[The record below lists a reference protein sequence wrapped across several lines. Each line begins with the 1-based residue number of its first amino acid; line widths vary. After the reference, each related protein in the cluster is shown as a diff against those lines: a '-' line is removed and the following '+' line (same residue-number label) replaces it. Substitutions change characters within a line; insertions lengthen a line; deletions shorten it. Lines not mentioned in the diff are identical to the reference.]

1 MIAIYV
7 FSETV
12 CPGILEVLFFPI
24 DTPQPTDITEQPKH
38 SLTGLGRWLLPSIY
52 NGLDLSFNVVRKKI
66 MRLIGELFH
75 FSKVNYMEK

>member
-52 NGLDLSFNVVRKKI
+52 NGLDLSFSVVRKNNET
-66 MRLIGELFH
+66 GELFH